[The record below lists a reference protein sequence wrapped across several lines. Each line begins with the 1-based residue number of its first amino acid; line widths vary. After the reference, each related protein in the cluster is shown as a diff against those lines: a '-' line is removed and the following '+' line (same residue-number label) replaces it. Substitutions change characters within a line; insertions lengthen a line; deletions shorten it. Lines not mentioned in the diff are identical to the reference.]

1 MMGFDNHA
9 KIKVMCSSDELGA
22 DFLLRASD
30 VSSQLPFIACE
41 LVHVMGFHLGSLADV
56 TLTSHNQTS
65 FDLASAKL

>member
-1 MMGFDNHA
+1 MMGFDNHV

-30 VSSQLPFIACE
+30 VSSLLPFACE
-41 LVHVMGFHLGSLADV
+41 LVHVMEFHLGSLADV